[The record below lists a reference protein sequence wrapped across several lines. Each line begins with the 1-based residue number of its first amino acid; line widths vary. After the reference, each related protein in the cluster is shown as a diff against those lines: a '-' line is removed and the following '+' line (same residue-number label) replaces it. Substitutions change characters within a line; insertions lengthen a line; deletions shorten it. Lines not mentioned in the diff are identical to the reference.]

1 LSVATTTSNT
11 GTFQYPNRICD
22 GNLPSG
28 QRTLQRWFNTSCFTI
43 PAVYTF
49 GNAGRNIIIAPGLAT
64 LDFSAHKDF
73 RLTERFGLTYRAE
86 FFNSLNKPNFGYPNT
101 SIGGLTAGTITTVGT
116 GRQIQMAL
124 RLHW

>member
-1 LSVATTTSNT
+1 M
-11 GTFQYPNRICD
+11 
-22 GNLPSG
+22 
-28 QRTLQRWFNTSCFTI
+28 WFNTSCFTT
-43 PAVYTF
+43 PALYTF

-86 FFNSLNKPNFGYPNT
+86 FFNSLNKPNFGYPST
-101 SIGGLTAGTITTVGT
+101 SIGSLTAGTITSVGT